1 MTTNLLEGPGL
12 GLPEEPLLLLLLLLL
27 QKLHLDQLL
36 L

>member
-12 GLPEEPLLLLLLLLL
+12 GLPEEPLLLLLLLL